1 MLGFS
6 IRGSQVVRTSYM
18 ATRGTP
24 FAQYTTL
31 TAQELAEVYQN
42 EGVEVTE
49 SAERVHSLL
58 E

>member
-1 MLGFS
+1 MGYS
-6 IRGSQVVRTSYM
+6 IRGSQVERMNYM
-18 ATRGTP
+18 STRGTP